1 LIHLICGSTGAGKTT
16 YAQALA
22 NEVDGF
28 VFSIDKWM
36 MTLFGDD
43 TPEELTPAWFMPR
56 VERCEEH
63 IRSQIIRLA
72 DLNVPSILDL
82 GFQRKDH
89 RNSYYTFAGEHS
101 LAVKLHVL
109 DVPVAVRWGRVERRN
124 ASPDRDGSLKVAP
137 IGWSGLSVS
146 ASLASGPL
154 GRCFLARVVDTPM
167 SYAA

>member
-1 LIHLICGSTGAGKTT
+1 MIHLICGSTGAGKTT

-36 MTLFGDD
+36 ITLFGDD

-56 VERCEEH
+56 VARCEEH
-63 IRSQIIRLA
+63 IRSQVIRLA

-109 DVPVAVRWGRVERRN
+109 DFPVAVRWGRVERRN
-124 ASPDRDGSLKVAP
+124 ASPDRDGSLKVSRPMFDYIETIWEAP
-137 IGWSGLSVS
+137 DQNE
-146 ASLASGPL
+146 
-154 GRCFLARVVDTPM
+154 LAR
-167 SYAA
+167 A

>member
-36 MTLFGDD
+36 ITLFGDD

-82 GFQRKDH
+82 GFQRKEH

-109 DVPVAVRWGRVERRN
+109 DVPVAVRWDRVERRN
-124 ASPDRDGSLKVAP
+124 ASPDRDGSLKVSRPMFDYIETIWEAP
-137 IGWSGLSVS
+137 EQDE
-146 ASLASGPL
+146 
-154 GRCFLARVVDTPM
+154 LAR
-167 SYAA
+167 A